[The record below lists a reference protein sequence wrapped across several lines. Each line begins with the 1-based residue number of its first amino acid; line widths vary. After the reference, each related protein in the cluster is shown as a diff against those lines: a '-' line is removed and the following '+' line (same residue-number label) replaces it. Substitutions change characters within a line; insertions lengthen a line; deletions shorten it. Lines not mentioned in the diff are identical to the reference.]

1 MANLQCIARSGVL
14 LTAVVLAFGALAPGT
29 ALAKAG
35 GSDLPLKG
43 SLSGTSVHNYAT
55 GHLEAVSTG
64 NLTHFGRTTVAQ
76 EAQIVIVPGTPP
88 TLNWSGTWT
97 ITAANGDQLWGTA
110 VGIGTP
116 TDATHIRLV
125 LDYTSTGGTGRFAHA
140 SATFTGVVY
149 HHQVSLVNAVSY
161 GEHEATLDG
170 QLSW

>member
-1 MANLQCIARSGVL
+1 MANLQCIARFGVL
-14 LTAVVLAFGALAPGT
+14 LAALVLAFGALAPGS

-43 SLSGTSVHNYAT
+43 SLSGTSVHDYAT

-64 NLTHFGRTTVAQ
+64 NLTHLGLTTLAQ
-76 EAQIVIVPGTPP
+76 DAQIVIVPGTPP
-88 TLNWSGTWT
+88 TLSWTGTWT
-97 ITAANGDQLWGTA
+97 LTAANGDQLWGTA

-125 LDYTSTGGTGRFAHA
+125 LDYTLTGGTGRFQHA
-140 SATFTGVVY
+140 SATFTAVVY